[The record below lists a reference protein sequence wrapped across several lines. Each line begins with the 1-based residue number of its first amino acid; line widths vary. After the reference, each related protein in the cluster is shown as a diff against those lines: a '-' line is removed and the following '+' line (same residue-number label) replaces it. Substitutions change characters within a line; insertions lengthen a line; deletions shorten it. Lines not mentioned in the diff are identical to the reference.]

1 VDEQSIADMQM
12 FVRRMEAGCVS
23 PTSAAALAAV
33 LELRNRGELGHD
45 AEVVVF
51 DRGIGQKY
59 PPPPGLPTPPTVDPD
74 DFDPESLIDQ
84 RGREVE
90 MIVGQTD
97 LAITGPPPPPDCA
110 PYSTFF
116 AGYSGSVSS
125 SVTTAVPKEV
135 PWLSIKR
142 RSEA

>member
-1 VDEQSIADMQM
+1 VGDFLILDPLRDSGGTAVDEQSIADMQM

-74 DFDPESLIDQ
+74 DFDSESLIDQ
-84 RGREVE
+84 IRE
-90 MIVGQTD
+90 
-97 LAITGPPPPPDCA
+97 
-110 PYSTFF
+110 
-116 AGYSGSVSS
+116 AG
-125 SVTTAVPKEV
+125 K
-135 PWLSIKR
+135 
-142 RSEA
+142 